1 MRPRTQRRRREPQ
14 SQAASDQSYFY
25 RAAGAK
31 LSDLRLGILRA
42 EDGVASDE
50 SVCAGLPHRPDRLAV
65 DAAVHFQKCLAAILG
80 QTARAAAKL
89 VHGALDEALTA
100 ETGIYGHDK
109 QQVEI
114 GDDLAH
120 GRERRRRIHYRA
132 GAAPELSNVIELTLK
147 VR

>member
-14 SQAASDQSYFY
+14 SQTASDQSCFY

-42 EDGVASDE
+42 KDGVASDE
-50 SVCAGLPHRPDRLAV
+50 CVGSGLPHRPDRLAV
-65 DAAVHFQKCLAAILG
+65 DAAVHFQKCLAAILC
-80 QTARAAAKL
+80 QHLPRAANL

-109 QQVEI
+109 Q
-114 GDDLAH
+114 
-120 GRERRRRIHYRA
+120 
-132 GAAPELSNVIELTLK
+132 
-147 VR
+147 